1 MSGSGV
7 AVGGV
12 GFGATAVVAQNDS
25 IAARKALMKS
35 NGGQDRIAVD
45 MVQAKRPFDLDE
57 AKKALATF
65 AEAGEKAP
73 ALFPDDSKVGDTAAL
88 PAVLENKADFT
99 ARVAQLAHDSNGAI
113 EATKDLQSFQVQ
125 LTEVRHKFI
134 AGHLNQR

>member
-88 PAVLENKADFT
+88 PAGLENKARFD
-99 ARVAQLAHDSNGAI
+99 ARVAQLARHPKAASGAS
-113 EATKDLQSFQVQ
+113 KDLEGLKGQF
-125 LTEVRHKFI
+125 
-134 AGHLNQR
+134 N